1 MIPRDDVD
9 LFDDEALAEPYEH
22 YRRLRDLGPV
32 VWLTAHDVYAVTR
45 YAEVRWVLDN
55 PGVFCSGQGVGFND
69 FINAIGQGTT
79 LMSDGE
85 QHRRLRGVI
94 LRPLTPK
101 ALAELRPEALALADR
116 LADQLVARASFDAVS
131 DLAEILPASW
141 VPDLLGWPDE
151 ARDRLIDWGSA
162 NFDALGP
169 PNARA
174 DAAGGGLLEM
184 ARFATQLAQS
194 TLPEHSMAAGI
205 LDAAARGEIEP
216 AQCPL
221 AIIDYMA
228 PSLDTTI
235 SAIGNAIWLFATHPE
250 QWQLLRQDSGRI
262 KHAFNEVLRMET
274 PISSFTRVA
283 TRTAEIDGAE
293 IPAGAR
299 VMVSYASANR
309 DERHWDEADVF
320 DITRNSAGHVAFG
333 FGDHACAG
341 MGLARLEGAAVL
353 GALVERVERLEL
365 TAPPIRKLNNL
376 IRSFASLPT
385 AVYPALTGHQSDR
398 SGHP

>member
-1 MIPRDDVD
+1 MIPSDDVD
-9 LFDDEALAEPYEH
+9 LFADEALAEPYGH

-32 VWLTAHDVYAVTR
+32 VRLSAHDVYAVTR
-45 YAEVRWVLDN
+45 YTDVRAVLDN
-55 PGVFCSGQGVGFND
+55 PEVFCSGQGVGFND
-69 FINAIGQGTT
+69 FINTIGQGTT

-85 QHRRLRGVI
+85 QHRRLRSVI
-94 LRPLTPK
+94 LPPLTPK
-101 ALAELRPEALALADR
+101 ALAKLRPDAQALAEQ
-116 LADQLVARASFDAVS
+116 LADQLVERGSFDAVS
-131 DLAEILPASW
+131 DLAEILPATW
-141 VPDLLGWPDE
+141 VPELLGWPDE
-151 ARDRLIDWGSA
+151 ARGRLIEWGSA

-169 PNARA
+169 PNARS
-174 DAAGGGLLEM
+174 DAAGPGLLEM

-194 TLPEHSMAAGI
+194 ELPPHSMAAGI

-221 AIIDYMA
+221 AIIDYLA

-235 SAIGNAIWLFATHPE
+235 SALGNAIWLFATHPE
-250 QWQLLRQDSGRI
+250 QWRLLRQDPQRV

-274 PISSFTRVA
+274 PISSFTRVVTQGA
-283 TRTAEIDGAE
+283 DIDGTE
-293 IPAGAR
+293 IPAGSR
-299 VMVSYASANR
+299 LLISYASANR
-309 DERHWDEADVF
+309 DERQWVDADVF

-353 GALVERVERLEL
+353 EALVERVERFDL
-365 TAPPIRKLNNL
+365 TAPPVRKLNNL

-385 AVYPALTGHQSDR
+385 ALRPAAT
-398 SGHP
+398 

>member
-32 VWLTAHDVYAVTR
+32 VWLSAHDVYAVTR

-55 PGVFCSGQGVGFND
+55 PEVFCSGQGVGFND

-101 ALAELRPEALALADR
+101 ALAELRPEAQALADR

-309 DERHWDEADVF
+309 DERYWDEADVF

-353 GALVERVERLEL
+353 GALVERAERLEL